1 MYILQLETA
10 PDLNKIA
17 ILKWIGKLVHQK
29 LDDNNSQIAT
39 YIARHTKVVLAST
52 RKLKHLLNTGKKAIR
67 DIDISDTNSH
77 TKCCCHLYKDLQ
89 ENKSGHVYIKALDL
103 PDAYNNLCS
112 ILTISSK
119 NPVHFNDQQYL
130 GR

>member
-17 ILKWIGKLVHQK
+17 ISKWIRKLIHQK

-52 RKLKHLLNTGKKAIR
+52 RKLKHLLNTGKKKAIR
-67 DIDISDTNSH
+67 DINISDMNSH
-77 TKCCCHLYKDLQ
+77 TECCCHLYKDLQ
-89 ENKSGHVYIKALDL
+89 ENKSNHVYIKALDL
-103 PDAYNNLCS
+103 PASYNNLCS

-119 NPVHFNDQQYL
+119 NPVHFND
-130 GR
+130 